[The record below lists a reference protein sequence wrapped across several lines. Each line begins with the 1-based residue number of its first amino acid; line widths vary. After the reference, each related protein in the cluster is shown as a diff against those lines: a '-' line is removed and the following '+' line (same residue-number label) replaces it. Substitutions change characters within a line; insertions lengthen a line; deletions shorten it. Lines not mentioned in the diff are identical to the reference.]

1 MSIDPFGDS
10 IPSFME
16 IVGSG
21 PGRDLDSLSSSS
33 QDDMEL
39 DATRDMTGRIVSTRG
54 GESSRRLSSVGDSEA
69 DEAAVEEGLEAA
81 SPSENERI
89 DLSEVQPDSRDLS
102 MGGGSLGAGE
112 QPSFG
117 EASVSMRSADRS
129 VDQPEPDVAAEDDEE
144 EESDEEVDPDAT
156 LGPAE
161 REAAQMALLKRRVAK
176 RRKSRCVR
184 ATGRG
189 PGVVL
194 TPSTACLP
202 SPASKSRLCRSA

>member
-21 PGRDLDSLSSSS
+21 PGHDLDSLSSSS

-54 GESSRRLSSVGDSEA
+54 DESSRRLSSVGDSEA

-81 SPSENERI
+81 SPSEDERI

-117 EASVSMRSADRS
+117 EASASMRSADRS

-144 EESDEEVDPDAT
+144 EEGESDEEVDPDAT

-176 RRKSRCVR
+176 RRKSRCVGAPR
-184 ATGRG
+184 RD
-189 PGVVL
+189 
-194 TPSTACLP
+194 
-202 SPASKSRLCRSA
+202 PARC